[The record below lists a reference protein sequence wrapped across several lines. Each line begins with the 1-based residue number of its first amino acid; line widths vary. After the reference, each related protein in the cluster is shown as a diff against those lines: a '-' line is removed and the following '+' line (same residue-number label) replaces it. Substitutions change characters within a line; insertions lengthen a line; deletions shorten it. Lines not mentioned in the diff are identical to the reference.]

1 MKIENKIEDERI
13 PEQEKLVCPKACVLN
28 QLDDDR
34 LALFSLW
41 NPILSFSIELIQD
54 FFCDAIYFKV

>member
-1 MKIENKIEDERI
+1 MKKENERI
-13 PEQEKLVCPKACVLN
+13 NEQEKLVCPKACVLN

-41 NPILSFSIELIQD
+41 NPILSFSIKIDSRSHLQHRL
-54 FFCDAIYFKV
+54 F